1 MSLLEDILI
10 SDNPS
15 IWHDFGGTSP
25 GYAGITWQMMIWS
38 IITGL
43 LVFIWMGYNLIMFK
57 HKEGDPEHKDAL
69 KAGVFPHERGDPKI
83 EIAWTVAPLIL
94 VIWLTYISLA
104 PLDYLWDVPDEDE
117 TDLVVD
123 VVASQWTWTFTLPD
137 DYVIPEDF
145 TNCGKFNETGVR
157 QQNERTTYDCIEIP
171 HGGIIRFNIYAE
183 DVLHAFYIVEI
194 GVKQDAVP
202 GIETLAWI
210 DTSDVKPGL
219 YSIYCTE
226 YCGDE
231 HSMMLADVYITED

>member
-104 PLDYLWDVPDEDE
+104 PLDYLWDVPDEEE
-117 TDLVVD
+117 TDLVVE
-123 VVASQWTWTFTLPD
+123 VTAVQWLWIFTLPD

-183 DVLHAFYIVEI
+183 DVLHAF
-194 GVKQDAVP
+194 
-202 GIETLAWI
+202 
-210 DTSDVKPGL
+210 
-219 YSIYCTE
+219 
-226 YCGDE
+226 
-231 HSMMLADVYITED
+231 

>member
-1 MSLLEDILI
+1 MSLLEDIFI

-43 LVFIWMGYNLIMFK
+43 LVFVWMAYNLIMFK

-69 KAGVFPHERGDPKI
+69 RAGFFPHERGDPKI
-83 EIAWTVAPLIL
+83 EITWTVAPLIL

-104 PLDYLWDVPDEDE
+104 PLDYLWDVPDEDD
-117 TDLVVD
+117 TDLVVE
-123 VVASQWTWTFTLPD
+123 VVAGQWYWSFSYGD
-137 DYVIPEDF
+137 DYDVPANFNSCAENGEVNGF
-145 TNCGKFNETGVR
+145 NCF
-157 QQNERTTYDCIEIP
+157 EIP
-171 HGGIIRFNIYAE
+171 HDSIVRFNINAL

-202 GIETLAWI
+202 GIETLAWV
-210 DTSDVKPGL
+210 DTSDVSPGE
-219 YSIYCTE
+219 YNIYCTE
-226 YCGDE
+226 YCGDS
-231 HSMMLADVYITED
+231 HSKMLATLYITVAE